1 MTDWLCAQAIP
12 GTEGKLHARFA
23 RLGVESYL
31 PLTRKRI
38 HDCNDHTYN
47 RTVAFFP
54 GYLFACPDYN
64 GLVRLGCSDLSVR
77 PRWVDFGEGPVS
89 IPNEFI
95 DDLKAR
101 EEGGY
106 IFTRSVSIL
115 ENQEPQLIY
124 RAGETVHVTSG
135 PFAGVDGICT
145 EDAGARVVLLL
156 QLLGGLRPVAV
167 DRRDVA

>member
-1 MTDWLCAQAIP
+1 MTDWMCAQAIP
-12 GTEGKLHARFA
+12 GTEGKLQSKFL

-31 PLTRKRI
+31 PLTRTRI

-54 GYLFACPDYN
+54 GYLFARPDER
-64 GLVRLGCSDLSVR
+64 GRIRLSISDLSVR
-77 PRWVDFGEGPVS
+77 PRWVDFGEGAVS

-95 DDLKAR
+95 EELRAR

-106 IFTRSVSIL
+106 IFARSVSIL
-115 ENQEPQLIY
+115 ENEPRLVY
-124 RAGETVHVTSG
+124 RRGETVHVTGG
-135 PFAGVDGICT
+135 PFAGIDGICT

-156 QLLGGLRPVAV
+156 QLLGGMRPVTV
-167 DRRDVA
+167 DKRDVA